1 VADTGAQQTEGKF
14 PMTELA
20 EVYQAAENLVIQRYA
35 TKPDKDGRP
44 QFWRVK
50 AILEDRKNHN
60 LNSRTLQTFAE
71 DVDAMV
77 TDLLTQKS
85 NIIYSTMNSSS
96 APVASL
102 EPVKPAKPHGKK
114 ETNPPLTGNPS

>member
-1 VADTGAQQTEGKF
+1 
-14 PMTELA
+14 MTELA
-20 EVYQAAENLVIQRYA
+20 ELYQTAENLVIQGYA
-35 TKPDKDGRP
+35 VKLDKDGHS

-50 AILEDRKNHN
+50 AILEDRKTGN

-85 NIIYSTMNSSS
+85 NIIYSTMNSS
-96 APVASL
+96 APVTSL
-102 EPVKPAKPHGKK
+102 EPVKPARPHGNK
-114 ETNPPLTGNPS
+114 NLPLQQPPFINPS

>member
-1 VADTGAQQTEGKF
+1 
-14 PMTELA
+14 MTELA
-20 EVYQAAENLVIQRYA
+20 ELYQTAENLVIQQYA
-35 TKPDKDGRP
+35 TKPDKDGRS

-50 AILEDRKNHN
+50 AIMEDRKAGKD
-60 LNSRTLQTFAE
+60 SRTLQIFAE

-85 NIIYSTMNSSS
+85 NIIYSTMNSS

-102 EPVKPAKPHGKK
+102 EPVKPANPHGK
-114 ETNPPLTGNPS
+114 NLPLLQQPPFINPS